1 MKGIKNMKNVDM
13 QTLIKIALG
22 CVILFLFSPLIFS
35 IFGIIAKIILW
46 FIIAIVLIIT
56 LSIMYLKHKAKKS
69 ENGFYSFT
77 YGEKEDTV
85 DTTNSS
91 TYEEPDDDFNTINA
105 VDVEFEEADID
116 DENK

>member
-1 MKGIKNMKNVDM
+1 MKGINNMKNVDM

-35 IFGIIAKIILW
+35 IFGIIAKVVLW

-56 LSIMYLKHKAKKS
+56 LSIMYFKHKVKKS

-77 YGEKEDTV
+77 YGEKDETV
-85 DTTNSS
+85 DTTDNVF
-91 TYEEPDDDFNTINA
+91 EESEEEFNTANV
-105 VDVEFEEADID
+105 VDVEFEEADNE
-116 DENK
+116 DEDK

>member
-1 MKGIKNMKNVDM
+1 MKGIKDMNNVDM

-46 FIIAIVLIIT
+46 LIIAIVLIIT

-69 ENGFYSFT
+69 ADGFYSFT
-77 YGEKEDTV
+77 FGEKEEDV
-85 DTTNSS
+85 DTTVNNSY
-91 TYEEPDDDFNTINA
+91 TDQEDDFNTSNV
-105 VDVEFEEADID
+105 VDVEFEEADED
-116 DENK
+116 NK